1 MIYELSQQKVESKI
15 IEYIFHC
22 FIWAVKR
29 HLIISPSW
37 ASFNESGFESEI
49 FIILQGR
56 DYIVL
61 LKGGRKGYG
70 NEVASWK
77 LVSRWWEMADAG
89 VSLSCEQLTEEDPS
103 SGVLN
108 MGAWDAKSE
117 IQAPSLLSSMSPSSL
132 IGNIQWIRDAWWW
145 CFHAWRWSIMS
156 LLVKSGWGRGKRVKK
171 GEGNTFISTGYWVL
185 VMTIDY
191 SHHRAVTASQH
202 WLNGYISST
211 SSQISPDGW
220 LWEFRMSYN
229 CSGPG
234 KPDCLTV

>member
-61 LKGGRKGYG
+61 LKGGRKGDG

-77 LVSRWWEMADAG
+77 LVSR
-89 VSLSCEQLTEEDPS
+89 
-103 SGVLN
+103 
-108 MGAWDAKSE
+108 
-117 IQAPSLLSSMSPSSL
+117 
-132 IGNIQWIRDAWWW
+132 
-145 CFHAWRWSIMS
+145 
-156 LLVKSGWGRGKRVKK
+156 
-171 GEGNTFISTGYWVL
+171 
-185 VMTIDY
+185 
-191 SHHRAVTASQH
+191 
-202 WLNGYISST
+202 
-211 SSQISPDGW
+211 
-220 LWEFRMSYN
+220 
-229 CSGPG
+229 
-234 KPDCLTV
+234 

>member
-1 MIYELSQQKVESKI
+1 MNRDLKVKYVLYCRGEITSCFQKE
-15 IEYIFHC
+15 
-22 FIWAVKR
+22 
-29 HLIISPSW
+29 
-37 ASFNESGFESEI
+37 G
-49 FIILQGR
+49 GR
-56 DYIVL
+56 DMEIRWHL
-61 LKGGRKGYG
+61 G
-70 NEVASWK
+70 NWS
-77 LVSRWWEMADAG
+77 LSCGWEMADARA
-89 VSLSCEQLTEEDPS
+89 SLSCEQLTEEHPS

-108 MGAWDAKSE
+108 MGARDAKSE
-117 IQAPSLLSSMSPSSL
+117 IQAPSLLSSISPSSL

-145 CFHAWRWSIMS
+145 CFHARRWSIMS
-156 LLVKSGWGRGKRVKK
+156 LLVKSGRGGGKRGRK
-171 GEGNTFISTGYWVL
+171 GEGNTFISTGYWML

-211 SSQISPDGW
+211 GSQISPDGW